1 MSKKKK
7 HTIIKRETPP
17 KRYILSRWG
26 QEVVEIL
33 TKSGEMKNVDIM
45 VELNEKGH
53 NTKATHIKEFFKSR
67 DGKLFYKEKLIG
79 NQGYW
84 SLKDEKTK
92 SKTVSVPIMIT
103 NKMRIELGLLGY
115 SKEDIKSLTPKKANK
130 ILSENIIKSKS
141 RERSKNQ

>member
-1 MSKKKK
+1 M
-7 HTIIKRETPP
+7 I
-17 KRYILSRWG
+17 
-26 QEVVEIL
+26 
-33 TKSGEMKNVDIM
+33 
-45 VELNEKGH
+45 
-53 NTKATHIKEFFKSR
+53 
-67 DGKLFYKEKLIG
+67 IG
-79 NQGYW
+79 NQSYW

-141 RERSKNQ
+141 RERGKNQ